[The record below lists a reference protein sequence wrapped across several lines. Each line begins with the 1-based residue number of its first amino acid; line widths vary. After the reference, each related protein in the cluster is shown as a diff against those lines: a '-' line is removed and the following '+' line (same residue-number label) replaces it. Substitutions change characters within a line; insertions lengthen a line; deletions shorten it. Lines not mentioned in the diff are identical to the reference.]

1 MLAQDMKFP
10 VSGSYN
16 LPAVKVTL
24 ILNAYLTDFGFPNQE
39 YHMDFKLL
47 MDQALRIF
55 QVK

>member
-1 MLAQDMKFP
+1 MLAHDMKFP

-16 LPAVKVTL
+16 SPAVKVTL
-24 ILNAYLTDFGFPNQE
+24 ILHAYLTDFGFPNQE
-39 YHMDFKLL
+39 YHMDFKLM